1 MQQLLVTPQPSDGQS
16 VEPFTFWMRA
26 QHFELTTF
34 KHWLSERSGRYHV
47 VGVKDA
53 RDDQVTLLREGACGG
68 VGNDV
73 RAWPCRVWGLQQRVR
88 SLLSRSPLLCVLLSV
103 HSRRS

>member
-1 MQQLLVTPQPSDGQS
+1 VQQLLVTPQPSDGQS

-53 RDDQVTLLREGACGG
+53 RDDQVTLLLEGACGG
-68 VGNDV
+68 WATMCVHGPAGCGACSN
-73 RAWPCRVWGLQQRVR
+73 A
-88 SLLSRSPLLCVLLSV
+88 CVLSSHGRLFYVSCAV